1 MNIKLIYDLCTPT
14 RDRRPTF
21 LQDLKNDIKVLTLH
35 SEVELIDELEELVDD
50 LDDLYG
56 WLDDS
61 GNTEPSNRTIIDRA
75 LSLLN
80 DPGDGSPNILYLSID
95 GEVLED
101 LELISDPENA
111 TKETI
116 IQAYKEEGW
125 IEEDDE

>member
-21 LQDLKNDIKVLTLH
+21 FQDLKNDIKVLTLH
-35 SEVELIDELEELVDD
+35 SEEELIEELDKLVI
-50 LDDLYG
+50 DLYG
-56 WLDDS
+56 WLEYS
-61 GNTEPSNRTIIDRA
+61 GNTEPTNREIIDQA

-80 DPGDGSPNILYLSID
+80 DPSDGSPNILYLSID

-101 LELISDPENA
+101 LELVSDPENA

-125 IEEDDE
+125 IEEDE